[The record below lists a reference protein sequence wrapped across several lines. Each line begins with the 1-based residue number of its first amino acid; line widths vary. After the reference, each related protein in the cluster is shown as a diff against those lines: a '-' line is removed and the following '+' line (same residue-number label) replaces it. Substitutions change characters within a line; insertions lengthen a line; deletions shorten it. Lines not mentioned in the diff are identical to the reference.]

1 MNKVLLM
8 AMSCVLVLGQQLK
21 AQTESKKHA
30 LKLSIGAET
39 RGITL
44 SYEKTVLPI
53 TKILNL
59 GLAGFAGYGFNKS
72 NWSQEDVERQPYG
85 FPGSSWRM
93 STYFPFEVRNN
104 SNRATYYLG
113 DLQEYSLGVEANL
126 KFGQRKHFLELG
138 VGLGVD
144 YFTRAV
150 NYYASK
156 NNLGE
161 RPNYEELQTAKSSRL
176 ADHQYLRGGYRYVS
190 QGGITLGVGLSLH
203 KLEGFFTH
211 FYAKDTQA
219 MPYLSVGYSF

>member
-1 MNKVLLM
+1 M
-8 AMSCVLVLGQQLK
+8 AMSCILVLGQQLK

-53 TKILNL
+53 TKTLNL
-59 GLAGFAGYGFNKS
+59 SLAGFVGYGFNKGNS
-72 NWSQEDVERQPYG
+72 
-85 FPGSSWRM
+85 GSSWRM
-93 STYFPFEVRNN
+93 STYFPFEERNN

-161 RPNYEELQTAKSSRL
+161 RPNYEELQAAKSSRL

-219 MPYLSVGYSF
+219 IPYLSVGYSF

>member
-39 RGITL
+39 RGVTL

-53 TKILNL
+53 TKTLNL
-59 GLAGFAGYGFNKS
+59 SLAGFVGYGFNKGNS
-72 NWSQEDVERQPYG
+72 
-85 FPGSSWRM
+85 GSSWRM
-93 STYFPFEVRNN
+93 STYFPFEERNN

-161 RPNYEELQTAKSSRL
+161 RPNYEELQAAKSSRL

-190 QGGITLGVGLSLH
+190 QGGITLGLGLSLH

>member
-1 MNKVLLM
+1 M
-8 AMSCVLVLGQQLK
+8 
-21 AQTESKKHA
+21 
-30 LKLSIGAET
+30 SIGAET

-53 TKILNL
+53 TKTLNL

-93 STYFPFEVRNN
+93 STYFPFESRNN

-144 YFTRAV
+144 YFTKAV
-150 NYYASK
+150 
-156 NNLGE
+156 
-161 RPNYEELQTAKSSRL
+161 
-176 ADHQYLRGGYRYVS
+176 
-190 QGGITLGVGLSLH
+190 
-203 KLEGFFTH
+203 KLLCFKE
-211 FYAKDTQA
+211 
-219 MPYLSVGYSF
+219 

>member
-1 MNKVLLM
+1 M

-39 RGITL
+39 RGVTL

-53 TKILNL
+53 TKTLNL
-59 GLAGFAGYGFNKS
+59 SLAGFVGYGFNKGNS
-72 NWSQEDVERQPYG
+72 
-85 FPGSSWRM
+85 GSSWRM
-93 STYFPFEVRNN
+93 STYFPFEERNN

-161 RPNYEELQTAKSSRL
+161 RPNYEELQAAKSSRL

-190 QGGITLGVGLSLH
+190 QGGITLGLGLSLH

>member
-1 MNKVLLM
+1 
-8 AMSCVLVLGQQLK
+8 
-21 AQTESKKHA
+21 
-30 LKLSIGAET
+30 
-39 RGITL
+39 
-44 SYEKTVLPI
+44 
-53 TKILNL
+53 
-59 GLAGFAGYGFNKS
+59 
-72 NWSQEDVERQPYG
+72 
-85 FPGSSWRM
+85 M

-156 NNLGE
+156 NNLGD

-190 QGGITLGVGLSLH
+190 QGGITLGLGLSLH

>member
-1 MNKVLLM
+1 M

-39 RGITL
+39 RGVTL

-53 TKILNL
+53 TKTLNL
-59 GLAGFAGYGFNKS
+59 SLAGFVGYGFNKGNS
-72 NWSQEDVERQPYG
+72 
-85 FPGSSWRM
+85 GSSWRM
-93 STYFPFEVRNN
+93 STYFPFEERNN

-161 RPNYEELQTAKSSRL
+161 RPNYEELQAAKSSRL